1 VLSMVQMDSVVP
13 GCDACNL
20 GARMSKV
27 VGRVSGQPY
36 DHSAFEP
43 IEDSDSGE
51 HSESDQSEDEEERP
65 KKQMYLGRFCA
76 KRTKSF
82 HEFTHWEVSRKD
94 VERHASHWRCLVEIV
109 RPVVDR
115 GTRATIDGKDGIRQ
129 GCIR

>member
-36 DHSAFEP
+36 DHSAFEVWNQGSLDASVMGVYTTDRSP
-43 IEDSDSGE
+43 SKTRI
-51 HSESDQSEDEEERP
+51 
-65 KKQMYLGRFCA
+65 LGRFCA

-109 RPVVDR
+109 RPVVNR